1 MQKTL
6 VNKRL
11 PPDLLPEFEAFV
23 WTSFNRGRTSYFFF
37 QQKPQISGGR
47 VTSILDTPTD
57 GCELIS

>member
-11 PPDLLPEFEAFV
+11 PPDLLPEFETFV

-37 QQKPQISGGR
+37 QQKHQISGGR
-47 VTSILDTPTD
+47 GHLF
-57 GCELIS
+57 

>member
-37 QQKPQISGGR
+37 NRNLKLAEGG
-47 VTSILDTPTD
+47 
-57 GCELIS
+57 

>member
-11 PPDLLPEFEAFV
+11 PPDLLPEFEASF

-37 QQKPQISGGR
+37 NRNLKLAEGG
-47 VTSILDTPTD
+47 
-57 GCELIS
+57 

>member
-23 WTSFNRGRTSYFFF
+23 WTSFNKEELLTFF
-37 QQKPQISGGR
+37 QQKPEICGGR
-47 VTSILDTPTD
+47 LTSILDTPTV
-57 GCELIS
+57 GCNIFS